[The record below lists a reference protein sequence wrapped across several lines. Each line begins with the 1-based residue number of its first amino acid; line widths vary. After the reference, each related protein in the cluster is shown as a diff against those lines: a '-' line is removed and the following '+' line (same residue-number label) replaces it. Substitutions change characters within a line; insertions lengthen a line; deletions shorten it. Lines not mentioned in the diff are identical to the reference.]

1 MRRLLLW
8 LALLCS
14 ASGAHAQMWTG
25 QDTLYGPEWIRH
37 NTTYWRIP
45 VADDGW
51 YRIGLADLEA
61 WGWTPAQQ
69 MPGGAWRLYHSGR
82 EIPLYLT
89 REDNWSSE
97 DYAAFWGQRNRGEL
111 DAYLFKTPTSQQLNP
126 EYSLINDTAAYYLAW
141 IIDAATSPRRYVALP
156 NDLSNPPPA
165 TPYLWRE
172 SSLVFSERYLKEYLR
187 TSDLTIYFS
196 QYGIGEGY
204 GTRNVDQMLQD
215 GAAAQSFGLPVSM
228 PYAAGPA
235 PQLTVRYAC
244 AAGPHQ
250 QQLLADGEL
259 VYESAFNG
267 WKVEQPTIPLP
278 ASINWADGLMVES
291 RGIADSRDEASL
303 ALATLRYPALP
314 NAQGQSALRFSAGP
328 TDAPVLLEITNFPE
342 SAGQPVLYDLG
353 TGRRIVAVGEGG
365 LVRALLP
372 AAAEAAEWLLVGED
386 QGWLAAP
393 AATAR
398 TLTPLAESP
407 ADFLII
413 THSRLR
419 QGATDWVSAYADY
432 RRSPAGGG
440 YRVAVVDIADLY
452 DQFAYGVERHPLA
465 IRNFIH
471 WLRGQHNGA
480 LRYAFLMGKGRDYN
494 QVRTAAQVTAAEEIS
509 FFLPSFGFPASD
521 NLLAAGNHYDAP
533 KVALGRLPAVEA
545 DEVRIYL
552 AKVQALESQS
562 AAEQTVAGRA
572 WMKNVIHLGGGGTAG
587 ERQSIR
593 TNLEQMAATFEQSAF
608 GARTSGFYKSSTDP
622 IQTSLSDQIFGR
634 INEGVSVITFFGH
647 SSPGVFDFNI
657 DNPDN
662 YANAGKYPLM
672 LSLGCYS
679 GDMFVSFRSIG
690 ERFIFLPD
698 KGAAAFGATKGFG
711 YIHALYNFGRNFYQ
725 QMGGAQYGQGIGD
738 GLKASYAD
746 FEGYTDMPHR
756 ILRQQFALNGDPA
769 LKLNPAP
776 GADYLIVP
784 GSVRFAPSVV
794 SVQSDS
800 FEVSFDLMNLG
811 RHLSDTLSVQIDQ
824 QLPDGQM
831 VSLGSWRGAAPPYV
845 QTIRLRLP
853 TRGRAS
859 VGLNTLFF
867 AVDPA
872 DEREELP
879 APVAE
884 LNNDYTRSGGQRGA
898 PLYVVDNVALP
909 VWPTRYALV
918 GEAPIT
924 LKASTADALAPV
936 QTYLV
941 EVDTDPRF
949 SQPLARTAISQGGGV
964 VSWTP
969 SLNWLDSTVYY
980 WRISPDSLPGS
991 PGYTWET
998 SSFTYV
1004 AGSPAGWSQGHWGQ
1018 WRENEVEQL
1027 FVEESGIT
1035 FTAQPINVRIRNSL
1049 FTNADIPGL
1058 VYNSEGFAGSVRP
1071 WDYLPEGIA
1080 VVVSE
1085 PSTAAFWRNPP
1096 GPNTFNAGDYGVATG
1111 NTRVFAFRTATQ
1123 AQRANLMTFLEDIIP
1138 DDYYVFVFTI
1148 LKTSSANLYTADWA
1162 SDSVALGRN
1171 LFQSLEEQG
1180 ALRIREI
1187 QPLGNV
1193 PYILMY
1199 QKGRGVRDE
1208 VIGTSIDDQ
1217 INAEVD
1223 IPRVNTS
1230 GYMYSPLIGPA
1241 VENQWEAFYYAVGRQ
1256 ELSDS
1261 LVVTL
1266 FSGINAEELDSTF
1279 VFNQPGYY
1287 SLSDIMPLE
1296 HRYLKLRWAAED
1308 AVNRT
1313 PGTPTPWQV
1322 LYNGL
1327 PDFALDANRFFYF
1340 ISDTLQQGELLKLG
1354 IGLTNIDNSLVEDS
1368 LLLQYTWLSNGEELQ
1383 TKAFRTRAIPANDTL
1398 QWQLALDTRFTN
1410 GNQQLIL
1417 EVNPGPEQPER
1428 FVFNNSISKD
1438 FYIAKDEKAPL
1449 LDVTFDG
1456 IRLFDGDLVSAK
1468 PIITMRLKDENPYLL
1483 PEDPSAFTIVL
1494 IDPAGIST
1502 TISPDDPRIRFIPA
1516 SAHALNQAELTFE
1529 PTLDIDGDY
1538 VLDVNARDVSGNNA
1552 GRLHYRV
1559 TFSVINQSLI
1569 SNVLPYP
1576 NPFVDRAYFVY
1587 TLTGSEPPTH
1597 YRIKIM
1603 TTSGRSVRIL
1613 TENDLGVLK
1622 VGTHRTEFAWDG
1634 RDEYGDQ
1641 LANGV
1646 YLYTIEAQRESG
1658 EKLGL
1663 YQTGADKFFSEGWG
1677 KIVILR

>member
-45 VADDGW
+45 VAADGW

-69 MPGGAWRLYHSGR
+69 MPGGAWRLYHNGR

-480 LRYAFLMGKGRDYN
+480 LRYVFLMGKGRDYN

-746 FEGYTDMPHR
+746 FEGYADMPHR

-969 SLNWLDSTVYY
+969 PLNWLDSTVYY

-1018 WRENEVEQL
+1018 WRENEVDKIAINETGLEFIANIRDL
-1027 FVEESGIT
+1027 FV
-1035 FTAQPINVRIRNSL
+1035 RNSVRSINNQD
-1049 FTNADIPGL
+1049 FNRPGGFVNGNAWSDFFRWNISQSLQIVVVDTLGRLWRNANPGQ
-1058 VYNSEGFAGSVRP
+1058 YGSVNTSTQVA
-1071 WDYLPEGIA
+1071 IA
-1080 VVVSE
+1080 CFSF
-1085 PSTAAFWRNPP
+1085 P
-1096 GPNTFNAGDYGVATG
+1096 
-1111 NTRVFAFRTATQ
+1111 TATQ
-1123 AQRANLMTFLEDIIP
+1123 QDRTNIINFLQNTIP
-1138 DDYYVFVFTI
+1138 PDHLVLVYPAINDPGSTLNVG
-1148 LKTSSANLYTADWA
+1148 SWA
-1162 SDSVALGRN
+1162 MDSI
-1171 LFQSLEEQG
+1171 SLQGSNIFNVLEAQG
-1180 ALRIREI
+1180 ASRIRE
-1187 QPLGNV
+1187 LV
-1193 PYILMY
+1193 STMRPYIFVYRKDRGLITELIADNQQGTVSTEVAIPGYWTEGSMHSGPIGPAKSWAFTQWMSSPTSVDDTIRLSLY
-1199 QKGRGVRDE
+1199 GIKLNGERELLADSLSPSGMLNLQDVSADTYPFLLFDYFAKDQYETTCPQIDHWTVIYEGRPDLALNASADYIFEADSLQQGAPLKIQLAIENVTTIPTDS
-1208 VIGTSIDDQ
+1208 TSLAITVSSEGGLL
-1217 INAEVD
+1217 IEKSVD
-1223 IPRVNTS
+1223 IPALAANARYV
-1230 GYMYSPLIGPA
+1230 
-1241 VENQWEAFYYAVGRQ
+1241 
-1256 ELSDS
+1256 LSEIIATDS
-1261 LVVTL
+1261 LQ
-1266 FSGINAEELDSTF
+1266 SQS
-1279 VFNQPGYY
+1279 
-1287 SLSDIMPLE
+1287 SLSLN
-1296 HRYLKLRWAAED
+1296 L
-1308 AVNRT
+1308 N
-1313 PGTPTPWQV
+1313 
-1322 LYNGL
+1322 
-1327 PDFALDANRFFYF
+1327 PDNILIELTRINNQAF
-1340 ISDTLQQGELLKLG
+1340 ISFEVL
-1354 IGLTNIDNSLVEDS
+1354 EDD
-1368 LLLQYTWLSNGEELQ
+1368 QN
-1383 TKAFRTRAIPANDTL
+1383 
-1398 QWQLALDTRFTN
+1398 
-1410 GNQQLIL
+1410 
-1417 EVNPGPEQPER
+1417 
-1428 FVFNNSISKD
+1428 
-1438 FYIAKDEKAPL
+1438 PL
-1449 LDVTFDG
+1449 LDITFDG
-1456 IRLFDGDLVSAK
+1456 RSITDGEIVAAK
-1468 PIITMRLKDENPYLL
+1468 PFVRILLRDENEYLL
-1483 PEDPSAFTIVL
+1483 VQDTSSFLLQLRQPD
-1494 IDPAGIST
+1494 GIIRPLYFSQ
-1502 TISPDDPRIRFIPA
+1502 SEIRFYP
-1516 SAHALNQAELTFE
+1516 ALNVEDNEARVEWEPVFE
-1529 PTLDIDGDY
+1529 QSGKYQLI
-1538 VLDVNARDVSGNNA
+1538 VRARDASGNVSG
-1552 GRLHYRV
+1552 RLQYEV
-1559 TFSVINQSLI
+1559 NFEVILERRI
-1569 SNVLPYP
+1569 SNLLPYP
-1576 NPFVDRAYFVY
+1576 NPFSTATYFVY
-1587 TLTGSEPPTH
+1587 TLTGDEPPLD
-1597 YRIKIM
+1597 YSIQIM
-1603 TTSGRSVRIL
+1603 TVSGRVVREL
-1613 TENDLGVLK
+1613 TQEDLGALK
-1622 VGTHRTEFAWDG
+1622 IGTHRTDFTWDG
-1634 RDEYGDQ
+1634 TDEWGEK

-1646 YLYTIEAQRESG
+1646 YLYRVMVKDNAG
-1658 EKLGL
+1658 DL
-1663 YQTGADKFFSEGWG
+1663 YDLHTTDVDRFFKNDLG